1 MLLQCDSIRA
11 SEPAQAIQK
20 KPAQANP
27 RKTSRKAS
35 ALSDARHP
43 RKIRRTVF
51 YIEHSIM
58 NNIMYIFFQNNG
70 GALLIL
76 DSIETLYFLSC
87 VDALRHSRHFPCAKS
102 CAGLLTRVNPGLL
115 ARVRW
120 RGCHYIIIS

>member
-43 RKIRRTVF
+43 RKIRSTIF
-51 YIEHSIM
+51 SIVYST
-58 NNIMYIFFQNNG
+58 IKAGRADTIRLGQ
-70 GALLIL
+70 
-76 DSIETLYFLSC
+76 
-87 VDALRHSRHFPCAKS
+87 VDIRYKS
-102 CAGLLTRVNPGLL
+102 
-115 ARVRW
+115 
-120 RGCHYIIIS
+120 